1 MRRLALLAVFVLLN
15 LAACKHK
22 PSSSLASGGGG
33 ADVKVTDAPAAQ
45 NLVELSVLKMA
56 DPAAEPQLVRGFYGV
71 ESGSWRWTASKFAVK
86 LRPPEGSA
94 QSGATLQFQFSLP
107 DVIVNKVGPVTLS
120 VSVNGTALASQT
132 YSKSGEYVYT
142 AAVPAAALSAGTVT
156 AEFATNKAMP
166 PANGDKRE
174 LALVAVSVGL
184 STSLSK

>member
-1 MRRLALLAVFVLLN
+1 MRRLALLAALALLD

-22 PSSSLASGGGG
+22 PSSPVASDGGG
-33 ADVKVTDAPAAQ
+33 ADVKVADAPAAQ
-45 NLVELSVLKMA
+45 NSVELSVVKMS
-56 DPAAEPQLVRGFYGV
+56 DPAAEPQLMRGFYGV

-94 QSGATLQFQFSLP
+94 QTGATLQFQFSLP

-120 VSVNGTALASQT
+120 ASVNGTALASQT
-132 YSKSGEYVYT
+132 YSKAGEYTYT
-142 AAVPAAALSAGTVT
+142 AVVPGAALSAGTAT

-184 STSLSK
+184 SR